1 MTPSRL
7 ACAVLL
13 VLALVQGRPAETA
26 VAAQAPATVDS
37 SYLNLLRWRSI
48 GPSRGGRVVAV
59 TGDPV
64 NKFTFY
70 QGTTGG
76 GVWKTEDGGLNWA
89 NVSDG
94 FFKTGSVGAIAI
106 APSNPNVVYV
116 GMGEACFRGNASY
129 GDGIYKSTDAGKTWT
144 HLGLEATRQVGR
156 LQVDPTNPDIAYVA
170 ALGDAWGPNPD
181 RGVFRT
187 RDGGG
192 TWQKVLFRNENAGA
206 IDIVLDPGNPKILYA
221 TTLELRR
228 YPWGFRSAGPGTAIY
243 KSTDGG
249 DTWTDLSSKAG
260 LPQGDKGRI
269 GIALAPSRP
278 NRVWAIIDAAG
289 ADQGIYRSD
298 DGGETWTHL
307 TDNAD
312 LTQRPWYYHHI
323 FADPKNP
330 DVLWALNVDLW
341 KSTDGGTNFQ
351 EVSVPHG
358 DNHDLWID
366 PQDPQRMIEA
376 NDGGATVTFNGGK
389 SWSTILNQPTAQ
401 LYHVAADNQVP
412 YRVYAAQQDN
422 TTISV
427 PSRSDHGRITIEEWE
442 TVGGGEDGYVAPS
455 LSDPNIVYAADHH
468 WLHRYDRR
476 TKQVRDIS
484 PNPETHYGW
493 GAADINFR
501 FWWTYPVM
509 LSPHDPRTLYVTS
522 QMVHRT
528 RNEGQSWEVIS
539 PDLTRAD
546 PKTLEK
552 TPSYLNPSPGEF
564 WGPITREAYGP
575 EWYATIF
582 AFAESPKQAGVLW
595 AGSDDGYVQVSRDNG
610 GSWTKVTPPDLPE
623 FALISIIDPSP
634 HDAGTA
640 YVAATR
646 FKLQDNKPYL
656 YKTSDYGRTWTKIVE
671 GIPAADFTRVIRE
684 DPGRKGLLY
693 AGTETGVYVSFDD
706 GGHWQSIRLNLP
718 VVPIHDLLIKDGD
731 LVAATHGRS
740 FWVLDNVALLHQV
753 TPATTTDAVKL
764 FQPRTTV
771 RFGRGAALAGNFAAA
786 SSIDGVNPPTGVVVP
801 FYLKDKP
808 TGPVTL
814 TITKEGTGPGAG
826 LVRTI
831 TFDPEGTPRGSGP
844 QRPVA
849 RGGSNTYVWD
859 MRYPAPTVLP
869 DAVFQGRAVGP
880 IAPPG
885 TYTLELSANGLT
897 ARTTATIVK
906 DPRLT
911 YTDADLD
918 AQFAFLMT
926 VRDKLTETMTVVKRV
941 RDMRARAEDL
951 VKQAKE
957 SRRGKSPEAIAVLD
971 NAMKDLNNRLYTIEE
986 RLVQYRARANQ
997 DLIANPTGIDSKLAQ
1012 LLGFASMGDGP
1023 PTDGSKDLLKR
1034 LTDGISERSVAV
1046 DGVEK
1051 KEMAALTKLTTSM
1064 VRK

>member
-1 MTPSRL
+1 MGSKRPGRSD
-7 ACAVLL
+7 ACRWT
-13 VLALVQGRPAETA
+13 RP
-26 VAAQAPATVDS
+26 
-37 SYLNLLRWRSI
+37 
-48 GPSRGGRVVAV
+48 
-59 TGDPV
+59 
-64 NKFTFY
+64 
-70 QGTTGG
+70 
-76 GVWKTEDGGLNWA
+76 
-89 NVSDG
+89 
-94 FFKTGSVGAIAI
+94 
-106 APSNPNVVYV
+106 
-116 GMGEACFRGNASY
+116 
-129 GDGIYKSTDAGKTWT
+129 
-144 HLGLEATRQVGR
+144 
-156 LQVDPTNPDIAYVA
+156 NPDIAYVA

-187 RDGGG
+187 RDGGR

-260 LPQGDKGRI
+260 LPKGDKGRI

-289 ADQGIYRSD
+289 ADQGIYRTD

-323 FADPKNP
+323 VADPKNP

-366 PQDPQRMIEA
+366 PQDPLRMVEG

-455 LSDPNIVYAADHH
+455 LSDPNIIYAADHH

-509 LSPHDPRTLYVTS
+509 LSPHDPQTLYVTS

-656 YKTSDYGRTWTKIVE
+656 YKTSDYGRTWTKIVD

-753 TPATTTDAVKL
+753 TPATTIDAVKL

-880 IAPPG
+880 VAPPG

-941 RDMRARAEDL
+941 RDMRAQAEDL

-957 SRRGKSPEAIAVLD
+957 SRRGKSPEAIALLD

>member
-1 MTPSRL
+1 M
-7 ACAVLL
+7 
-13 VLALVQGRPAETA
+13 
-26 VAAQAPATVDS
+26 
-37 SYLNLLRWRSI
+37 
-48 GPSRGGRVVAV
+48 
-59 TGDPV
+59 
-64 NKFTFY
+64 
-70 QGTTGG
+70 
-76 GVWKTEDGGLNWA
+76 
-89 NVSDG
+89 
-94 FFKTGSVGAIAI
+94 
-106 APSNPNVVYV
+106 
-116 GMGEACFRGNASY
+116 
-129 GDGIYKSTDAGKTWT
+129 
-144 HLGLEATRQVGR
+144 
-156 LQVDPTNPDIAYVA
+156 
-170 ALGDAWGPNPD
+170 
-181 RGVFRT
+181 
-187 RDGGG
+187 
-192 TWQKVLFRNENAGA
+192 
-206 IDIVLDPGNPKILYA
+206 
-221 TTLELRR
+221 
-228 YPWGFRSAGPGTAIY
+228 
-243 KSTDGG
+243 
-249 DTWTDLSSKAG
+249 
-260 LPQGDKGRI
+260 
-269 GIALAPSRP
+269 
-278 NRVWAIIDAAG
+278 
-289 ADQGIYRSD
+289 
-298 DGGETWTHL
+298 
-307 TDNAD
+307 
-312 LTQRPWYYHHI
+312 
-323 FADPKNP
+323 
-330 DVLWALNVDLW
+330 
-341 KSTDGGTNFQ
+341 
-351 EVSVPHG
+351 
-358 DNHDLWID
+358 
-366 PQDPQRMIEA
+366 
-376 NDGGATVTFNGGK
+376 
-389 SWSTILNQPTAQ
+389 
-401 LYHVAADNQVP
+401 
-412 YRVYAAQQDN
+412 
-422 TTISV
+422 
-427 PSRSDHGRITIEEWE
+427 
-442 TVGGGEDGYVAPS
+442 
-455 LSDPNIVYAADHH
+455 
-468 WLHRYDRR
+468 
-476 TKQVRDIS
+476 RDIS

-595 AGSDDGYVQVSRDNG
+595 AGSDDGYVQISRDNG

-831 TFDPEGTPRGSGP
+831 TFDPEGTPRGTGP

-880 IAPPG
+880 VAPPG

-1023 PTDGSKDLLKR
+1023 PTDGSKELLKR

>member
-1 MTPSRL
+1 MTCSRL
-7 ACAVLL
+7 AFAPLL
-13 VLALVQGRPAETA
+13 ILALVQAPSVETT
-26 VAAQAPATVDS
+26 VAAQGSATVDP
-37 SYLNLLRWRSI
+37 SYLNLLRWRSV

-59 TGDPV
+59 AGDPV

-94 FFKTGSVGAIAI
+94 FFRAGSVGAIAV

-116 GMGEACFRGNASY
+116 GMGEGCIRGNASY
-129 GDGIYKSTDAGKTWT
+129 GDGIYKSIDAGKTWT
-144 HLGLEATRQVGR
+144 HLGLEATKQTGR
-156 LQVDPTNPDIAYVA
+156 LVVHPTNPDIAWVA
-170 ALGDAWGPNPD
+170 ALGDPWGPSPE
-181 RGVFRT
+181 RGVFKT
-187 RDGGG
+187 RDGGRS
-192 TWQKVLFRNENAGA
+192 WQKVLFRNENAGA
-206 IDIVLDPGNPKILYA
+206 IDLVLDPRNPNVLY
-221 TTLELRR
+221 TSTLELRR
-228 YPWGFRSAGPGTAIY
+228 YPWGFRSAGPGTALY

-249 DTWTDLSSKAG
+249 DTWTDISAKTG
-260 LPQGDKGRI
+260 LPKGDKGRI
-269 GIALAPSRP
+269 GIALAPSQP

-289 ADQGIYRSD
+289 TDQGIYRTD

-323 FADPKNP
+323 FADPK
-330 DVLWALNVDLW
+330 DASVLWALNVDLW
-341 KSTDGGTNFQ
+341 KSTDGGTTFE
-351 EVSVPHG
+351 EVTVPHG

-366 PQDPQRMIEA
+366 PQDSLRMIEG
-376 NDGGATVTFNGGK
+376 NDGGATITFNGGK

-412 YRVYAAQQDN
+412 YRVYGAQQDN

-442 TVGGGEDGYVAPS
+442 TVGGGEDGYIAPHPT
-455 LSDPNIVYAADHH
+455 DPNIIYAADHH
-468 WLHRYDRR
+468 WLYRYDRR

-493 GAADINFR
+493 GAADINYR

-509 LSPHDPRTLYVTS
+509 VSPHDAKTLYVTS
-522 QMVHRT
+522 QVVHRT

-610 GSWTKVTPPDLPE
+610 TSWTKVTPPDLPE
-623 FALISIIDPSP
+623 FALVSIIDPSP

-646 FKLQDNKPYL
+646 YKLQDNQPYL
-656 YKTSDYGRTWTKIVE
+656 YKTSDYGKTWTKIVD
-671 GIPAADFTRVIRE
+671 GIPASDFTRVIRE

-706 GGHWQSIRLNLP
+706 GGHWQSLRLNLP
-718 VVPIHDLLIKDGD
+718 VVPVHDFVIKDGD

-740 FWVLDNVALLHQV
+740 FWVLDNVALLQQV
-753 TPATTTDAVKL
+753 TPAAMTDAVRL
-764 FQPRTTV
+764 FEPRTAV
-771 RFGRGAALAGNFAAA
+771 RFGRGASLAG
-786 SSIDGVNPPTGVVVP
+786 SIGGGGNNDGVNPPAGVVVP

-814 TITKEGTGPGAG
+814 TISKEGSGPGAG
-826 LVRTI
+826 EIRTV
-831 TFDPEGTPRGSGP
+831 TFAPEGAAPASGP
-844 QRPVA
+844 RQPVA
-849 RGGSNTYVWD
+849 RAGANTYVWD
-859 MRYPAPTVLP
+859 MRYPASEVLP
-869 DAVFQGRAVGP
+869 DAVFQGRAIGP
-880 IAPPG
+880 MAAPG
-885 TYTLELSANGLT
+885 TYTLALTVNGAT
-897 ARTTATIVK
+897 TTSTATIVK
-906 DPRLT
+906 DPRVT
-911 YTDADLD
+911 YTDAELTE
-918 AQFAFLMT
+918 QFVFLMT
-926 VRDKLTETMTVVKRV
+926 VRDKLTETMSVVKRV
-941 RDMRARAEDL
+941 RDTRAQAEEL
-951 VKQAKE
+951 VKKAKA
-957 SRRGKSPEAIAVLD
+957 SPRGQRPEAAAVLD
-971 NAMKDLNNRLYTIEE
+971 KAMTDLNNRLYTIEE
-986 RLVQYRARANQ
+986 RLVQYRARAGQ
-997 DLIANPTGIDSKLAQ
+997 DLIANPTGIDSKLAR

-1034 LTDGISERSVAV
+1034 LTDGISERSVALS
-1046 DGVEK
+1046 GVEK
-1051 KEMAALTKLTTSM
+1051 KELATLNRLAAALLK
-1064 VRK
+1064 